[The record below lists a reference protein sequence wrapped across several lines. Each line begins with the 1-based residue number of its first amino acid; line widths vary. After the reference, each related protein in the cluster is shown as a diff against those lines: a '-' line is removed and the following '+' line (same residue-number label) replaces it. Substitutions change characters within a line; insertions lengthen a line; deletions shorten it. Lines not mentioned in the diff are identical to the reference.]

1 MDVKRILDLQRA
13 GVDAEGTLGRFAGNS
28 ALYEKYLMKFPLDGT
43 FAKIGPALRAGEWDA
58 ALNAVHTLKGIS
70 GNLEMD
76 RLCRACTGTAVLLR
90 SGDHPAAEGSYGE
103 LRSAHREII
112 ALLCPSEEE

>member
-43 FAKIGPALRAGEWDA
+43 LSLI
-58 ALNAVHTLKGIS
+58 HI
-70 GNLEMD
+70 
-76 RLCRACTGTAVLLR
+76 
-90 SGDHPAAEGSYGE
+90 
-103 LRSAHREII
+103 
-112 ALLCPSEEE
+112 

>member
-70 GNLEMD
+70 GNWGWTGCVVPVPEQ
-76 RLCRACTGTAVLLR
+76 LCSCV
-90 SGDHPAAEGSYGE
+90 
-103 LRSAHREII
+103 RETIRRQRG
-112 ALLCPSEEE
+112 LMES